1 MVEWDDD
8 EDDEII
14 ENHHKYLNTDSAVAV
29 EKATL
34 ENHATSVSRVA
45 SALKIDPSD
54 MNVQEKMMKKLERVD
69 AQGSRIAAQ
78 RIIRIQKDD
87 SILILHVVSCRKSSN
102 SEQPKI
108 YLPKESKIF
117 NF

>member
-14 ENHHKYLNTDSAVAV
+14 ENHHIYLNTDSAVAV

-34 ENHATSVSRVA
+34 ENHATSASRVA

-54 MNVQEKMMKKLERVD
+54 IPYISKL
-69 AQGSRIAAQ
+69 
-78 RIIRIQKDD
+78 KNT
-87 SILILHVVSCRKSSN
+87 L
-102 SEQPKI
+102 
-108 YLPKESKIF
+108 
-117 NF
+117 